1 MWLRLQAMGQTKDN
15 LRKDMDQNMN
25 QSVWQATENLPKF
38 EALHQDKK
46 TDVLI
51 IGGGLCGIL
60 CAYFLK
66 QAGVDYM
73 LVEGARIAS
82 GMTQHTTA
90 KITSQHGL
98 VYDKMIHSCGKE
110 KAQLYLEA
118 NQQALDRYRLLAK
131 NIDCDFEEKNA
142 YVYSRRSRSVI
153 EKEVRAVNI
162 LGFRAEFEEHV
173 PLPFETKG
181 AVMFPGQAQFHPLKF
196 IRSIVED
203 LNIYENTFVKNVENH
218 MAWSNGSNIHADKII
233 VATHFPFLNQH
244 GSYWLKLYQH
254 RSYVIALENAENVDG
269 MYLDESQKGMS
280 FRNYKDL
287 LFVGGGS
294 HRTGKSGGSW
304 EELRAFA
311 KACYPDAREKYSWAA
326 QDCMSL
332 DGIPY
337 IGHYSRRTPNL
348 YVASGFQKWGMTS
361 SMVAAMLLSD
371 MVMEKDNPW
380 QEVYLPSRN
389 IIKPQLIC
397 NGLEAVKNLLQPS
410 FRRCPHMGCALKWNQ
425 NEHTWDC
432 ACHGSRFGKNGTL
445 INNPAKQ
452 GMSKVSDSI

>member
-142 YVYSRRSRSVI
+142 YP
-153 EKEVRAVNI
+153 E
-162 LGFRAEFEEHV
+162 
-173 PLPFETKG
+173 
-181 AVMFPGQAQFHPLKF
+181 
-196 IRSIVED
+196 
-203 LNIYENTFVKNVENH
+203 
-218 MAWSNGSNIHADKII
+218 
-233 VATHFPFLNQH
+233 
-244 GSYWLKLYQH
+244 
-254 RSYVIALENAENVDG
+254 
-269 MYLDESQKGMS
+269 
-280 FRNYKDL
+280 
-287 LFVGGGS
+287 LFM
-294 HRTGKSGGSW
+294 
-304 EELRAFA
+304 EL
-311 KACYPDAREKYSWAA
+311 
-326 QDCMSL
+326 
-332 DGIPY
+332 
-337 IGHYSRRTPNL
+337 
-348 YVASGFQKWGMTS
+348 
-361 SMVAAMLLSD
+361 
-371 MVMEKDNPW
+371 
-380 QEVYLPSRN
+380 
-389 IIKPQLIC
+389 
-397 NGLEAVKNLLQPS
+397 
-410 FRRCPHMGCALKWNQ
+410 
-425 NEHTWDC
+425 
-432 ACHGSRFGKNGTL
+432 
-445 INNPAKQ
+445 
-452 GMSKVSDSI
+452 